1 MALQPLDVVKTRLQ
15 GILCRAKFTAL
26 LRHLQNVAIAPL
38 VCFAAVQDGIPG
50 PLSAYRGTVH
60 ALKSIVKEEGWR
72 ALYSGLGPG
81 LLGAGMSALVD
92 YAGIGLEWVCKQHA
106 WSSAGLSWG
115 LYFSAYN
122 RAKERY
128 QKSSG
133 QTKLAPQLHLLSAAE
148 AGCLVSPLVLDRMT
162 QYGSTSVFSIVAH
175 ICSELGFLGMLMG
188 TKRNIALLLQ

>member
-1 MALQPLDVVKTRLQ
+1 MY
-15 GILCRAKFTAL
+15 
-26 LRHLQNVAIAPL
+26 
-38 VCFAAVQDGIPG
+38 FAAVQDGIPG

-81 LLGAGMSALVD
+81 LLGAGKSAVVK
-92 YAGIGLEWVCKQHA
+92 AVGTGLEWLCKQRP

-148 AGCLVSPLVLDRMT
+148 AGCLVSPLELARMT
-162 QYGSTSVFSIVAH
+162 QYRSTSVFSIAAH
-175 ICSELGFLGMLMG
+175 VCRELDFSACL
-188 TKRNIALLLQ
+188 

>member
-1 MALQPLDVVKTRLQ
+1 MQHAAIEPL
-15 GILCRAKFTAL
+15 IY
-26 LRHLQNVAIAPL
+26 
-38 VCFAAVQDGIPG
+38 FAAVQDGIPG

-81 LLGAGMSALVD
+81 LLGAGKQALAINVR
-92 YAGIGLEWVCKQHA
+92 ISLEWLSELHA
-106 WSSAGLSWG
+106 SSAGLSWG

-148 AGCLVSPLVLDRMT
+148 AGCLVSPLELARMT
-162 QYGSTSVFSIVAH
+162 QYRCTV
-175 ICSELGFLGMLMG
+175 L
-188 TKRNIALLLQ
+188 